1 MAKMLCGYRVLDITQ
16 FVAGPT
22 CSRLM
27 AELGADVIKVELTPI
42 GDHARRSGLKSR
54 KKGYANSTALPKFSR
69 TYCITTARIELEA
82 GGKPPTCVSAGGT
95 RRAEIRR
102 RKRNKQL
109 EREQSEIS
117 TKGEQCK
124 TVNSS

>member
-1 MAKMLCGYRVLDITQ
+1 MTKMLCGYRVLDITQ

-54 KKGYANSTALPKFSR
+54 KKRVCKLHAKHIFR
-69 TYCITTARIELEA
+69 
-82 GGKPPTCVSAGGT
+82 SA
-95 RRAEIRR
+95 
-102 RKRNKQL
+102 
-109 EREQSEIS
+109 
-117 TKGEQCK
+117 
-124 TVNSS
+124 